1 MQTLTKE
8 NSPLLSTLSSPNV
21 QKALENAPASDIVQL
36 SEQALQL
43 QATDAL
49 FGISNTSNSPT
60 DSLFSALANVG
71 SSASSS
77 ASGSSLNPGSPL
89 ADQLAANQ
97 RQHADTRDPNPLRH
111 RHAKFVVRRIRLIP
125 LSTRPVPASRA
136 RQWLLPQARIAG
148 SCCGRR
154 LPGSWSCPRKS

>member
-1 MQTLTKE
+1 MGSIPATNNGLSNLMQTLTNE

-21 QKALENAPASDIVQL
+21 QKALENAPAGDIAQI

-49 FGISNTSNSPT
+49 FGIFNTSTTPT

-77 ASGSSLNPGSPL
+77 ASGSSLNPGSSL
-89 ADQLAANQ
+89 ADQLAAYQGNLQ
-97 RQHADTRDPNPLRH
+97 TQEAQTLFGTSP
-111 RHAKFVVRRIRLIP
+111 
-125 LSTRPVPASRA
+125 STTTPSSLYDVFA
-136 RQWLLPQARIAG
+136 
-148 SCCGRR
+148 
-154 LPGSWSCPRKS
+154 